1 MLSKPKPLGK
11 RVCGGGAI
19 SVSLQF
25 HPLAD
30 IFPLMEG
37 AEFNELVADIKA
49 NGLCECIVLYDG
61 MILDGR
67 NRYRACLKAG
77 FEPVTIDGGK
87 LIKNPAAY
95 VISANIHRR
104 HLTAEQKRELI
115 AKLIKGNAREVRSA
129 DRRDREGEPSHRRGR
144 AHQDGGTWASC
155 PRLDPDRQ
163 QRPQAAGEEVQKSY

>member
-87 LIKNPAAY
+87 LIKDPAAY

-104 HLTAEQKRELI
+104 H
-115 AKLIKGNAREVRSA
+115 AREVRSA